1 MSGNNKENRKYNRYI
16 VDDLHGKI
24 LYSSDLKFINIS
36 MDGAAIETTQ
46 RLIIGREYSLNLK
59 FGENTL
65 TIKGRVAWSRLSYS
79 KIQRSG
85 DISPVYKTGIQFHN
99 ILNKSSLNLI
109 KFIETHKVEGMEKRV
124 LGVRFKIDQPD
135 DAIIDMPV
143 DYQIRCLSLSGMLI
157 ETDHPFDID
166 SQHDMYIDLEGLE
179 KQRLSVNGR
188 VVNCTDLKTDDI
200 VKYNVG
206 IEFININEED
216 MASLKNL
223 LEQRDS

>member
-1 MSGNNKENRKYNRYI
+1 MSGNNKENRKYNRYT
-16 VDDLHGKI
+16 VDDIHGKV
-24 LYSSDLKFINIS
+24 LYASDLTFINIS

-59 FGENTL
+59 FGEDTL

-79 KIQRSG
+79 TIQRSG
-85 DISPVYKTGIQFHN
+85 DISPVYKTGIQFLN
-99 ILNKSSLNLI
+99 ILNESSLNLI
-109 KFIETHKVEGMEKRV
+109 KFIETHKVEGVEKRV

-135 DAIIDMPV
+135 DAIIDMSV
-143 DYQIRCLSLSGMLI
+143 DYQIKSLSLSGMLI
-157 ETDHPFDID
+157 ETNHPFDID
-166 SQHDMYIDLEGLE
+166 SQHGMYIDIEDLE